1 MIRKETPDFVA
12 VTGDIVSGF
21 AWDQSHGRPHFWKD
35 NFSKLS
41 SVLEADEIPFGFV
54 PGYHDFSAD
63 ADQDQML
70 DIAKSHDLS
79 AAQYNS
85 YRHDGNAMTH
95 QFTYQVPIRSNY
107 DQNEVMARIWFFGTG
122 RDDCMGVGGMDC
134 VRRD

>member
-1 MIRKETPDFVA
+1 M
-12 VTGDIVSGF
+12 
-21 AWDQSHGRPHFWKD
+21 
-35 NFSKLS
+35 
-41 SVLEADEIPFGFV
+41 
-54 PGYHDFSAD
+54 
-63 ADQDQML
+63 M
-70 DIAKSHDLS
+70 DIAKSHELS

-134 VRRD
+134 VRRDQIEWFKDESESIPDNDKFKKNGIAFMHHAL